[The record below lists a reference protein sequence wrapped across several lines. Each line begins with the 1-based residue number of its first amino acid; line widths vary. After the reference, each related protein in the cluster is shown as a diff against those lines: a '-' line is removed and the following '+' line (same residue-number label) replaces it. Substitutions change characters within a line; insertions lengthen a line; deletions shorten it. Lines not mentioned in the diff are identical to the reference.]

1 MPTSMETCLQTCLQ
15 TRLQTR
21 LRTCLHCVFQN
32 VCTNSMH
39 KSSDACGKGIDRSV
53 HSSVSMLMLY
63 VYSCMTTHENVN
75 LKAPGVPVRPSV
87 SSRTAAMCA
96 RRFHPR
102 GDARGRL
109 QRASDIF
116 ARSLPQT
123 CLEMCSPTCPER
135 MHKACAQGRCTKRNR
150 L

>member
-1 MPTSMETCLQTCLQ
+1 MSTNVSTHMSTNVSTCLQ
-15 TRLQTR
+15 R
-21 LRTCLHCVFQN
+21 VSQN
-32 VCTNSMH
+32 VCTDSMH
-39 KSSDACGKGIDRSV
+39 KSSDACGKSIDRSV